1 LFILDSNECQT
12 KGLSQH
18 NAKRLIHNSPSMTLD
33 ADLNKAAQDY
43 ADQIAQAKVVK
54 HSAKAD
60 RPGQGENLAMKCS
73 NPGKTQFH

>member
-1 LFILDSNECQT
+1 
-12 KGLSQH
+12 
-18 NAKRLIHNSPSMTLD
+18 MTLD